1 MSSRNPNR
9 RSSGALPLAGDE
21 RGAEYLSGQVERVTY
36 HDGETGFCV
45 LRVALRDRREPATL
59 VGHVAQVAVGEH
71 LHATG
76 AWVQDRVHGQQF
88 KATWIRV
95 SPPDSPEGI
104 ERYLGSGL
112 IKGIGPHI
120 ARQLVEAFGT
130 AVFDVIDREPDR
142 LLDIA
147 GIGRVRARRIVENWQ
162 GQRAVREIMV
172 FLHTHG
178 VSTSRAVR
186 IHKTYGADAV
196 KVLTEDPY
204 RLARDIRGVGFL
216 TADRIAR
223 QVGVPVDAMARR
235 RGALQH
241 VLAEAVEQGH
251 CALPTVE
258 LRDRTAA
265 LVELAPALIDE
276 AIALETDAGLV
287 VAATV
292 EGTPVHALVSLDA
305 SERTVA
311 ARLLEMI
318 GRPRP
323 WPAIDADRALPWVEG
338 KLSLALSP
346 SQRVAVT
353 QAIETGVMVLTGGPG
368 VGKTT
373 VLRAILSILM
383 AKGVR
388 PLLAAPTG
396 RAAKR
401 MAEATGLEAKT
412 IHRLLEINPQDGR
425 FRRRPGNPL
434 EGDLLVVDESSM
446 VDVVLMAHL
455 VQAMPAS
462 MGLLL
467 VGDVDQLPSVGP
479 GQVLADVI
487 GSSRAPVARLTEIHR
502 QSAESRIVVAAHAI
516 NAGQMP
522 AFSQSGQGD
531 CFFVDAE
538 DADRALQKLL
548 QVVSERIPQRFGL
561 DPVRDVQVLCP
572 MNRGGLGAQALN
584 QALQRLLNPHGAPA
598 IERYGQ
604 RFAVGDKVMQIENDY
619 DKEVYNGDLGV
630 VRAIAADDETMS
642 VEFDGRLVTF
652 DFGDLD
658 RLVLAYATTVHK
670 AQGSEYPAVV
680 IPITTQHYP
689 MLQRHL
695 LYTGVTRGKRLVVLV
710 GQARAL
716 AIAVR
721 GAQTRRR
728 WSQLR
733 GLLERSVN
741 GRP

>member
-1 MSSRNPNR
+1 M
-9 RSSGALPLAGDE
+9 LPLDAE
-21 RGAEYLSGQVERVTY
+21 NRGVEYLAGQVDRITFHDAER
-36 HDGETGFCV
+36 GFCV
-45 LRVALRDRREPATL
+45 LRVTLPTRREPATV

-71 LHATG
+71 VHATG
-76 AWVQDRVHGQQF
+76 AWVHDRVHGAQF
-88 KATWIRV
+88 KADWIRV
-95 SPPDSPEGI
+95 SRPDSPEGI

-112 IKGIGPHI
+112 IKGIGPHL
-120 ARQLVEAFGT
+120 ARQLVQAFGT
-130 AVFDVIDREPDR
+130 EVFDVIDRDPDR

-162 GQRAVREIMV
+162 GQRAIREIMV

-178 VSTSRAVR
+178 VSTSRAIR
-186 IHKTYGADAV
+186 IHRTYGVDAV
-196 KVLTEDPY
+196 RVLTEDPY
-204 RLARDIRGVGFL
+204 RLSRDIRGVGFL
-216 TADRIAR
+216 TADQIAR
-223 QVGVPVDAMARR
+223 QVGVPLDAMARR
-235 RGALQH
+235 RGAVQH
-241 VLAEAVEQGH
+241 VLTEAVDQGH
-251 CALPTVE
+251 CALPTAE
-258 LRDRTAA
+258 LRERTGTLVA
-265 LVELAPALIDE
+265 LPTSTIDDALRLEVE
-276 AIALETDAGLV
+276 AGTLV
-287 VAATV
+287 ATTI
-292 EGTPVHALVSLDA
+292 EGTPVHALASLDA
-305 SERTVA
+305 SERSVA
-311 ARLLEMI
+311 SRFLQLAAA
-318 GRPRP
+318 PRP
-323 WPAIDADRALPWVEG
+323 WPDIDASRAIPWIEG
-338 KLSLALSP
+338 RLGIALSP
-346 SQRVAVT
+346 SQQRAVMT
-353 QAIETGVMVLTGGPG
+353 ALESRCLVVTGGPG

-373 VLRAILSILM
+373 VLRSILGILT

-396 RAAKR
+396 RAARR

-425 FRRRPGNPL
+425 FRRGPRHQL
-434 EGDLLVVDESSM
+434 EGDLLVVDETSM

-455 VQAMPAS
+455 LQAMPDR

-487 GSSRAPVARLTEIHR
+487 AAGRVPVARLTEIHR
-502 QSAESRIVVAAHAI
+502 QSADSRIVEAAHAI

-522 AFSQSGQGD
+522 TFSQAGQGD
-531 CFFVDAE
+531 CFFVE
-538 DADRALQKLL
+538 ADDPERAQELLL
-548 QVVSERIPQRFGL
+548 QVVAERIPQRFGL
-561 DPVRDVQVLCP
+561 NPVRDVQVLCP

-584 QALQRLLNPHGAPA
+584 QALQRLLNPRGTPV

-630 VRAIAADDETMS
+630 VTSIVPDDETM
-642 VEFDGRLVTF
+642 VVDVDGRAVLY

-680 IPITTQHYP
+680 IPVSTQHYP

-710 GQARAL
+710 GQVKAMG
-716 AIAVR
+716 IAVR
-721 GAQTRRR
+721 GTRARRR
-728 WSQLR
+728 WSRLR
-733 GLLERSVN
+733 DLLSA
-741 GRP
+741 

>member
-1 MSSRNPNR
+1 MSQRHDNR
-9 RSSGALPLAGDE
+9 PVRSPLPAGSGEA
-21 RGAEYLSGQVERVTY
+21 AEYVSGQVERITY
-36 HDGETGFCV
+36 HDAESGFCV
-45 LRVALRDRREPATL
+45 LRVSLRGRREPATV
-59 VGHVAQVAVGEH
+59 VGHAAQVAVGEH
-71 LHATG
+71 VHATG
-76 AWVQDRVHGQQF
+76 AWVQDRTHGQQF
-88 KATWIRV
+88 KADWIRV

-112 IKGIGPHI
+112 IKGIGPHL
-120 ARQLVEAFGT
+120 AKQLVGAFGT

-186 IHKTYGADAV
+186 IHRTYGADAV
-196 KVLTEDPY
+196 KVLTDDPY
-204 RLARDIRGVGFL
+204 RLARDIRGIGFL
-216 TADRIAR
+216 TADQIAR
-223 QVGVPVDAMARR
+223 QIGVPLDAMGRR
-235 RGALQH
+235 RGALLH
-241 VLAEAVEQGH
+241 VLSEAVDQGH
-251 CALPTVE
+251 CALPTSD
-258 LRDRTAA
+258 LRERTAT
-265 LVELAPALIDE
+265 LVDLAAPLIDE
-276 AIALETDAGLV
+276 AIALEVEAGSLIATSIDGAPV
-287 VAATV
+287 LALAA
-292 EGTPVHALVSLDA
+292 LDA
-305 SERTVA
+305 SERSVA
-311 ARLLEMI
+311 QRLSDLVH
-318 GRPRP
+318 RPRP
-323 WPAIDADRALPWVEG
+323 WPAIDPERALPWIEE
-338 KLSLALSP
+338 KLALALSP
-346 SQRVAVT
+346 SQRTAVALALDARVL
-353 QAIETGVMVLTGGPG
+353 VLTGGPG

-373 VLRAILSILM
+373 VLRAILGILM

-401 MAEATGLEAKT
+401 MTEATGLEART

-425 FRRRPGNPL
+425 FRRRAGHPL
-434 EGDLLVVDESSM
+434 EGDLLVIDESSM

-455 VQAMPAS
+455 LQAVPDG

-479 GQVLADVI
+479 GQVLGDVI
-487 GSSRAPVARLTEIHR
+487 ASGRVPVARLTEIHR

-522 AFSQSGQGD
+522 AFSQAGQGD
-531 CFFVDAE
+531 CFFVEAE
-538 DADRALQKLL
+538 DADRALQLLL

-561 DPVRDVQVLCP
+561 NPVRDVQVLCP
-572 MNRGGLGAQALN
+572 MNRGGLGAHALN
-584 QALQRLLNPHGAPA
+584 QSLQRLLNPHGAPA

-630 VRAIAADDETMS
+630 VRAIAVEEETMS
-642 VEFDGRLVTF
+642 VEFDGRLVVF

-680 IPITTQHYP
+680 IPVTTQHYP

-695 LYTGVTRGKRLVVLV
+695 LYTGVTRGKQLVVLV

-716 AIAVR
+716 GIAVR

-733 GLLERSVN
+733 TLLSA
-741 GRP
+741 

>member
-1 MSSRNPNR
+1 M
-9 RSSGALPLAGDE
+9 E
-21 RGAEYLSGQVERVTY
+21 RLTY
-36 HDGETGFCV
+36 HDADSGFCV
-45 LRVALRDRREPATL
+45 LRVALGGRRELATV
-59 VGHVAQVAVGEH
+59 VGHAARVAVGEH
-71 LHATG
+71 VHATG
-76 AWVQDRVHGQQF
+76 AWVQDRAHGQQF
-88 KATWIRV
+88 KADWIRV
-95 SPPDSPEGI
+95 SPPDSPEGV

-112 IKGIGPHI
+112 IKGVGPHL
-120 ARQLVEAFGT
+120 ARQLVAAFGT
-130 AVFDVIDREPDR
+130 SVFDVIEGEPDR

-162 GQRAVREIMV
+162 AQRSVRDVMV

-186 IHKTYGADAV
+186 IHRTYGADAV

-204 RLARDIRGVGFL
+204 RLARDIRGIGFL
-216 TADRIAR
+216 TADQIAR
-223 QVGVPVDAMARR
+223 QVGVPPDAMSRR
-235 RGALQH
+235 RGALAH
-241 VLAEAVEQGH
+241 VLSEAVDQGH
-251 CALPTVE
+251 AALPALE
-258 LRDRTAA
+258 LRQRTAA
-265 LVELAPALIDE
+265 LVQLAPSLIDE
-276 AIALETDAGLV
+276 AIAEETAAGAV
-287 VAATV
+287 VATSID
-292 EGTPVHALVSLDA
+292 GTPILALAALDA
-305 SERTVA
+305 SERAVA
-311 ARLLEMI
+311 TRLAQLVE
-318 GRPRP
+318 RPRP
-323 WPAIDADRALPWVEG
+323 WPVIDADRAIPWAEG
-338 KLSLALSP
+338 KLSMALAP
-346 SQRVAVT
+346 SQRVAVA
-353 QAIETGVMVLTGGPG
+353 QALACRVLVLTGGPG

-373 VLRAILSILM
+373 VLRAILTILM

-401 MAEATGLEAKT
+401 MTEATGLEART

-425 FRRRPGNPL
+425 FRRRAGHPL
-434 EGDLLVVDESSM
+434 DGDLLVVDEASM

-455 VQAMPAS
+455 LQAVPEGMAV
-462 MGLLL
+462 LL

-487 GSSRAPVARLTEIHR
+487 ASGVVPVARLTEIHR
-502 QSAESRIVVAAHAI
+502 QSAESRIVLAAHAI

-531 CFFVDAE
+531 CFFVEAE
-538 DADRALQKLL
+538 DAERAQHLLL

-561 DPVRDVQVLCP
+561 DPIRDVQVLCP

-584 QALQRLLNPHGAPA
+584 QALQRLLNPHGTPA

-604 RFAVGDKVMQIENDY
+604 RFTVGDKVMQIENDY
-619 DKEVYNGDLGV
+619 DRDVYNGDLGV
-630 VRAIAADDETMS
+630 VRSIDAEDETMG
-642 VEFDGRLVTF
+642 VDFDGRLVTI

-680 IPITTQHYP
+680 IPVTTQHYP

-710 GQARAL
+710 GQAKAL
-716 AIAVR
+716 GIAVR
-721 GAQTRRR
+721 GTLARRR

-733 GLLERSVN
+733 GMLSA
-741 GRP
+741 